1 MKKLIFIVFCIVSFY
16 GQAAAT
22 WHSGKVRTIYPMS
35 NGSFVITFDK
45 DHPSCQNQAK
55 PKYYYVSEGKNG
67 VTKEA
72 LKNFLSVAL
81 SAGAMQKKLTINFD
95 SSDKGCYINRLSLNF
110 QS

>member
-35 NGSFVITFDK
+35 KGGFVITFDN
-45 DHPSCQNQAK
+45 DHPSCQSNSK
-55 PKYYYVSEGKNG
+55 PDYYYVAEGKNG

-72 LKNFLSVAL
+72 IQNYLSVAL
-81 SAGAMQKKLTINFD
+81 SAAAMQKKLTINFD
-95 SSDKGCYINRLSLNF
+95 SSEKACFINRLSVNF
-110 QS
+110 NS